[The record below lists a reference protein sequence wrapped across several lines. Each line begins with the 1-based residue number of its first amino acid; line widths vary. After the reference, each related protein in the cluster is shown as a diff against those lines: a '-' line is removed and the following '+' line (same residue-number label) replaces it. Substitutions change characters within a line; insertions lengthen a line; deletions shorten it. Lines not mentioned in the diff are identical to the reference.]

1 MTSVQVVF
9 RSTLNYIIMRKR
21 ICTILFM
28 LSGMLILSPVVFT
41 QASDKNKVQ
50 YVVIGTH
57 IDTEYEWTQE
67 KTINEYIPAT
77 LDDNFKMFEKY
88 PGYILNFEGA
98 YRYSIMKDRYPE
110 KYEKLQYYVK
120 KGNWSVNGAMWEAID
135 ANIPSAES
143 IIRQILYGNLF
154 FEKEFGQRCIDVY
167 LTDSPGYNAA
177 FPSLLSHCGIKGF
190 STQKTYASWL
200 PAPVGAIP
208 KPFDIGVWEGVDGE
222 SVIAVL
228 DPGTYVS
235 GWDVRLSQINTLG
248 AISGV
253 YAAYDYMGN
262 GDMGGACC
270 CNHRGCNENDV
281 ISLFE
286 RIKQNDTSEVKVII
300 SKSDQLF
307 RDLTVEQIS
316 KLPRYKGDIIMREH
330 GTGLY
335 TARPFMK
342 YKNRK
347 NEISAYAAESS
358 SVIDLIVNNNTYPAD
373 KVYHAWLKVLQHQM
387 HDDITGGSIPEV
399 YKTSVADEDTAYSE
413 FQSIILNSSTNI
425 IASMNTSVKGI
436 PIVVY
441 NPLAIQRQDIA
452 AITLKQKL
460 SFNQTIKIYDSEN
473 REVPA
478 QIINKSKDSFQII
491 FLADIPPLSYSVFD
505 MIIAKKEDKQL
516 VGELRISEKSLE
528 NNKYIVEIN
537 KNGDICSIWD
547 KELTREVIA
556 EPIQLLLF
564 NDYSKNYPQYEV
576 AYSNL
581 QEPKGM
587 VDGKPEIKIL
597 ENGPVRV
604 KIQVLRHKAGSVFIE
619 NISLCAGDAS
629 DNIEVENTMDWHTD
643 STLLKVSFPLGVSNK
658 CAVYDLGLGV
668 SERGTNTMNQYEV
681 PVHQWA
687 ELTNSVNDYGITVL
701 NDSKYAMDKPT
712 SNTLRITLQHS
723 PVGGYH
729 DSIKISTARYALY
742 AHKGDWRQGNVVN
755 QALCFNQPL
764 MSFKATKHQGKSG
777 KEISLLNINN
787 PDNVA
792 IMSIKKAE
800 KNSNIIIRLRET
812 KGEKVEN
819 ISISFMNKILQAYE
833 VNGME
838 DRLGEV
844 IINGNNNLRFDL
856 TPFQLKTF
864 EIVSE

>member
-1 MTSVQVVF
+1 MIHPLKKSVYAF
-9 RSTLNYIIMRKR
+9 
-21 ICTILFM
+21 LFI
-28 LSGMLILSPVVFT
+28 LSGMLLFSQVAYT
-41 QASDKNKVQ
+41 QDLGKSKVQ
-50 YVVIGTH
+50 YIVIGTH
-57 IDTEYEWTQE
+57 IDTEYEWTLK

-98 YRYSIMKDRYPE
+98 YRYSIMKQYYPE
-110 KYEKLQYYVK
+110 KYEKLKYYVK

-135 ANIPSAES
+135 ANLPSAES

-154 FEKEFGQRCIDVY
+154 FEKEFGLRCIDVY

-200 PAPVGAIP
+200 PSPVGAIP

-222 SVIAVL
+222 SIVAVL

-235 GWDVRLSQINTLG
+235 GWDIRLNQINTLG
-248 AISGV
+248 AISGI

-262 GDMGGACC
+262 GDIGGACC

-281 ISLFE
+281 ISLYD

-358 SVIDLIVNNNTYPAD
+358 SVIDLIVNKNTYPAD
-373 KVYHAWLKVLQHQM
+373 KISHAWLKILQHQM
-387 HDDITGGSIPEV
+387 HDDITGGCIPEV
-399 YKTSVADEDTAYSE
+399 YKTSIADEDTAYNE
-413 FQSIILNSSTNI
+413 FQSIINNSSANI
-425 IASMNTSVKGI
+425 IASMNTSVKGM
-436 PIVVY
+436 PVVVY
-441 NPLAIQRQDIA
+441 NPMAIPRQDIA
-452 AITLKQKL
+452 TITLKQKL
-460 SFNQTIKIYDSEN
+460 SPNQTIKVFNTGN

-478 QIINKSKDSFQII
+478 QIIKESKDSIQII
-491 FLADIPPLSYSVFD
+491 FLADTPPLSYSVFYV
-505 MIIAKKEDKQL
+505 IIVKNEDKQPL
-516 VGELRISEKSLE
+516 VELQISEKSME
-528 NNKYIVEIN
+528 NNKYIVTID
-537 KNGDICSIWD
+537 KNGNICSIRD
-547 KELTREVIA
+547 KELAREVIA
-556 EPIQLLLF
+556 EPVQLLLF
-564 NDYSKNYPQYEV
+564 KDCPKHYPQYEV
-576 AYSNL
+576 AYSDL

-597 ENGPVRV
+597 ENGPVRI
-604 KIQVLRHKAGSVFIE
+604 KMQVLRHTAGSIFIE

-629 DNIEVENTMDWHTD
+629 DNIEIENTMDWHTD
-643 STLLKVSFPLGVSNK
+643 STLLKVSFPLGVSNNS
-658 CAVYDLGLGV
+658 AVYDLGLGV

-687 ELTNSVNDYGITVL
+687 ELTNSVKDFGIAIL
-701 NDSKYAMDKPT
+701 NDSKYGMDKPT
-712 SNTLRITLQHS
+712 SNTLRLTLQHS
-723 PVGGYH
+723 PAGGYN
-729 DSIKISTARYALY
+729 DSIKISSTRYALY

-755 QALCFNQPL
+755 QALCFNHPL
-764 MSFKATKHQGKSG
+764 MAFNTTKHQGKLG
-777 KEISLLNINN
+777 REISLLNINK

-800 KNSNIIIRLRET
+800 KNSNIIIRFRET
-812 KGEKVEN
+812 KGEKAEN
-819 ISISFMNKILQAYE
+819 INISFMDKILHAYE

-838 DRLGEV
+838 DRLGDAT
-844 IINGNNNLRFDL
+844 INDKNKLRFDL

-864 EIVSE
+864 EIVCE